1 MVDRTDAAPH
11 ARALSRRAMLRAGA
25 ASAGMAA
32 IALLVACGG
41 TGNAAPAMTMPM
53 PTATT
58 GNATKPPTAAPA
70 GAATTAAG
78 SAVATGGPQVQ
89 IDNFAFTPKSL
100 TVPVG
105 TQVVWTNHDDVPHTV
120 TSLDKVFSSQALD
133 TDEQFS
139 FTFATS
145 GTYAYHCAIH
155 PIMTG
160 TVVVK

>member
-1 MVDRTDAAPH
+1 MMDRTDIAPH
-11 ARALSRRAMLRAGA
+11 ARALSRRALLRAGA
-25 ASAGMAA
+25 AGAGMAA

-41 TGNAAPAMTMPM
+41 KGDAAPEMTMPM

-58 GNATKPPTAAPA
+58 GNATKSPVPA

-78 SAVATGGPQVQ
+78 SVVATGGPQVQ

-105 TQVVWTNHDDVPHTV
+105 ATVVWTNHDDVPHTV
-120 TSLDKVFSSQALD
+120 TSPDKIFSSQALD

-139 FTFATS
+139 FTFTAP

-155 PIMTG
+155 PIMTAE
-160 TVVVK
+160 VVVR